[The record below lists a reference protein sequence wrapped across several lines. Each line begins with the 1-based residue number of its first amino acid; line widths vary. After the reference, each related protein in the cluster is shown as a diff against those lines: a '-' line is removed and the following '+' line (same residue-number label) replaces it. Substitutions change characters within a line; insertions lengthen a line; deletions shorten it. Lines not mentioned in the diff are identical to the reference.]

1 MLYEMLT
8 IWPGGEYVHF
18 STEDKKAIAARY
30 NRCRAQDVAVRIR
43 RDGYLLT
50 IREADEL
57 CGQAWERMP
66 EYKRPQVIRHKKTG
80 GLPPAKRKPVAE
92 MDSCAL
98 GGIREAEKSRHLRKP
113 GQAGERCGE
122 AFRRQRR
129 YPPGGGGLR
138 SKKQSDSKSHY
149 RLDRRRCMGLFTGAA
164 CALQPPIWGILPSG
178 VYRMPHGRNE
188 GQATTVYT
196 MARIQGH
203 VPLRL

>member
-1 MLYEMLT
+1 MPYEMLT

-66 EYKRPQVIRHKKTG
+66 EYKRPQVIRHKKTD

-92 MDSCAL
+92 MDSSGAVLRRFCSIEEMAAQL
-98 GGIREAEKSRHLRKP
+98 NINRSTARKGVEAGNLRITGCRYVAIGQDGGIKN
-113 GQAGERCGE
+113 GEGE
-122 AFRRQRR
+122 SNW
-129 YPPGGGGLR
+129 P
-138 SKKQSDSKSHY
+138 
-149 RLDRRRCMGLFTGAA
+149 
-164 CALQPPIWGILPSG
+164 
-178 VYRMPHGRNE
+178 
-188 GQATTVYT
+188 
-196 MARIQGH
+196 
-203 VPLRL
+203 